1 MATVE
6 QMIILGLATT
16 WVVLAVTRSDGAF
29 GVFYK
34 ARQRFKLLDCHICLS
49 IWVAMILYLLP
60 REVSEVIAIAG
71 IASVIFQKLW

>member
-1 MATVE
+1 MATI
-6 QMIILGLATT
+6 QQIIILGLATT

-49 IWVAMILYLLP
+49 IWTAMILYLLP

-71 IASVIFQKLW
+71 IASIICQKMW